1 MACGMRLT
9 RKILNKNEYHI
20 CYKISPNQK
29 KSRSPFV
36 RKYTKRSAFCDS
48 CIKPVIPDFLNL
60 FGIIS
65 LSLAYTVDNS
75 FYKSEGLEML
85 FLHDVWV
92 NWFEG
97 EENGYNVCHFH
108 EWRKEDTVELLD
120 QVPLLRVP
128 SVLFHYI
135 ENDLSELPK
144 GLLEDVHQKS
154 YIRKNHERTKLEY
167 CFVVT
172 DGIGILA
179 VDTIGYTIPV
189 RKSRLI
195 PRQEQLVYEMVKDV
209 EPEAYEFEPKK
220 LESSKEYHILS
231 LAPEHV
237 RGLTRKERQ
246 IKQLMF
252 MALDQLKGLKNRAEI
267 GYWYTEWNPHMYEQ
281 IKRMSFEEIWDML
294 YNETIEGWSDKH
306 LAFCENLIKGQ
317 PFFEKLWEMENE
329 SKVN

>member
-120 QVPLLRVP
+120 QVPLLKC
-128 SVLFHYI
+128 SVSTVSLHRKRFVRA
-135 ENDLSELPK
+135 SE
-144 GLLEDVHQKS
+144 
-154 YIRKNHERTKLEY
+154 R
-167 CFVVT
+167 F
-172 DGIGILA
+172 A
-179 VDTIGYTIPV
+179 
-189 RKSRLI
+189 
-195 PRQEQLVYEMVKDV
+195 
-209 EPEAYEFEPKK
+209 
-220 LESSKEYHILS
+220 
-231 LAPEHV
+231 
-237 RGLTRKERQ
+237 
-246 IKQLMF
+246 
-252 MALDQLKGLKNRAEI
+252 
-267 GYWYTEWNPHMYEQ
+267 
-281 IKRMSFEEIWDML
+281 
-294 YNETIEGWSDKH
+294 
-306 LAFCENLIKGQ
+306 
-317 PFFEKLWEMENE
+317 
-329 SKVN
+329 

>member
-1 MACGMRLT
+1 MVCGMRLI

-20 CYKISPNQK
+20 CDKISPNQK

-48 CIKPVIPDFLNL
+48 YINPVIPDFLNL

-135 ENDLSELPK
+135 ENDLSVLPE

>member
-9 RKILNKNEYHI
+9 RKILNKNEYNI
-20 CYKISPNQK
+20 CDKISPNQK

-48 CIKPVIPDFLNL
+48 YIKPVIPDFLNL

-179 VDTIGYTIPV
+179 VDTIGYTIPI

-209 EPEAYEFEPKK
+209 EPETYEFEPKK